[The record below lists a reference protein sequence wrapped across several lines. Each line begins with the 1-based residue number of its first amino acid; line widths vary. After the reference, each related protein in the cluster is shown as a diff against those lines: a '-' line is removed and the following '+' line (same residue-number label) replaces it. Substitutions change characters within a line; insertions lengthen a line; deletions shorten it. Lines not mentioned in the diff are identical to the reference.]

1 MLPVWRAKLL
11 LKRRSRVLQRLPF
24 EFPCQPIGAC
34 SPAELSARLR
44 WNPTGIGGIEA
55 PDEAI
60 HGDKSASRP
69 PAQEKENIRQESHP
83 IDLPNSQSNRR
94 NLQSNVRQLDRPQPR
109 VGPLIVEPSK
119 RRANGGECLE
129 RGHKQHGGHHDAED
143 LQGVAGHVHHDGVH
157 GDGFRGS
164 DGEFP
169 GLFEEEVIGF
179 DGGWGDVRFAARF
192 LSGWL
197 ADCGDVRKARG
208 GAGGGGNNGGR
219 EDERRR
225 RSKGNGRELTLLPAP

>member
-1 MLPVWRAKLL
+1 MESDGYR
-11 LKRRSRVLQRLPF
+11 
-24 EFPCQPIGAC
+24 
-34 SPAELSARLR
+34 
-44 WNPTGIGGIEA
+44 GIGA

-60 HGDKSASRP
+60 RGDKSASRP

-83 IDLPNSQSNRR
+83 INLPNSQSDRR
-94 NLQSNVRQLDRPQPR
+94 NLQSNVRQLDRPQPC

-119 RRANGGECLE
+119 RRANGGECFE
-129 RGHKQHGGHHDAED
+129 RSHEQHGGHHDAED

-169 GLFEEEVIGF
+169 GLFEEEIIGF
-179 DGGWGDVRFAARF
+179 DGGWGDVRFAAGF

-197 ADCGDVRKARG
+197 ADCGDVRRARG
-208 GAGGGGNNGGR
+208 GAGGVEQR
-219 EDERRR
+219 RRKRRRR